1 MDTGMRKY
9 TENGI
14 TILEPAEGLW
24 LTNGETYSEKVYLG
38 RNANENDWSEVLWDG
53 TYPEDDGDEEVTAE
67 EITQAIAEV
76 FNDEE

>member
-1 MDTGMRKY
+1 MRKY